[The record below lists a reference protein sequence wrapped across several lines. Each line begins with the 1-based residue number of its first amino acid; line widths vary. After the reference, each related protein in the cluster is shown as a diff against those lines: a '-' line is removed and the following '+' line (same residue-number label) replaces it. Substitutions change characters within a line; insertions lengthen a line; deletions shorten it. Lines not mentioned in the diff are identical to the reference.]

1 MKPYVCPKTSSMLQL
16 PMSEAI
22 IAHCSA
28 DFIPLRGPVGIS
40 ATFVSVGFLK
50 VRLKGRFNDACFP

>member
-1 MKPYVCPKTSSMLQL
+1 MLQL